1 MLVGLMDCNK
11 MNSVQDKLVA
21 RTTMMVV
28 MESLKALVR
37 EKLRLSVLLVLDVQN
52 YSWKKICACPSSA
65 VPVPFACAVEPAG
78 GSTSS
83 RLAADPGLAKQ

>member
-1 MLVGLMDCNK
+1 MDCNK

-28 MESLKALVR
+28 MESLKALVH

-52 YSWKKICACPSSA
+52 YS
-65 VPVPFACAVEPAG
+65 
-78 GSTSS
+78 
-83 RLAADPGLAKQ
+83 